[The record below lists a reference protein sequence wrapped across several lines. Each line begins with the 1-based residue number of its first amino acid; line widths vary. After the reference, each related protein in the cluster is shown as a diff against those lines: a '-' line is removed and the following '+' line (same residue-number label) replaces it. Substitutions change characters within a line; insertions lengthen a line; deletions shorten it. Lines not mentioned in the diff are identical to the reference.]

1 MKNGLARIVWT
12 TSVLKK
18 GMHSEGF
25 SPAAAEDRVD
35 VYGASSGNKAYL
47 LLKNDPIQNT
57 SGSSDGHF
65 IASKRKISET
75 NDDKLGDFISSQV
88 RN

>member
-1 MKNGLARIVWT
+1 MSELASIIAD
-12 TSVLKK
+12 
-18 GMHSEGF
+18 SEGF

-75 NDDKLGDFISSQV
+75 NDDKLDDFISSQV